1 MSDVMKNCNTEKPY
15 ISMICS
21 TRLSMALVLA
31 ANKCDLTEERK
42 ISRETLE
49 NFANEKDI
57 PFYEVSAKDGININ
71 DMFTNLAK
79 YLLDHNSMGID
90 DWMTL

>member
-1 MSDVMKNCNTEKPY
+1 
-15 ISMICS
+15 MICS
-21 TRLSMALVLA
+21 IRLSTALVLA

-90 DWMTL
+90 DWLTL

>member
-1 MSDVMKNCNTEKPY
+1 MKK
-15 ISMICS
+15 I
-21 TRLSMALVLA
+21 LSVIFLVLCCFSVFA
-31 ANKCDLTEERK
+31 FGTEEVMLDPE
-42 ISRETLE
+42 SPLYLQ
-49 NFANEKDI
+49 DI

-71 DMFTNLAK
+71 GMFTNLAK

>member
-1 MSDVMKNCNTEKPY
+1 
-15 ISMICS
+15 
-21 TRLSMALVLA
+21 MALVLA